1 MRKSFLLILLLS
13 PFILLAQNKST
24 QPKNVLFITID
35 DMNDWAKPFGG
46 NMQAIT
52 PNMEKI
58 ASRSTIFKNAY
69 CNFPLC
75 GPSRAS
81 LMTGLRPST
90 TGVYDNSG
98 KFREKSTVKN
108 LVTMPQYF
116 MKNGYEAI
124 SSGKIFH
131 HARGK
136 AAEPDAGSDPV
147 SWNLQRKGKLGA
159 PYPPKKDKNP
169 LKINFKIVKSSF
181 DFFPLTVD
189 NKGNKVTTESTE
201 DFKNADYIV
210 KYLNKKH
217 DKPFFAACGIYR
229 PHLPLYAPKKYFDMY
244 PLEDIKLPYVGED
257 IKGFRDL
264 DDMEVPSYHSKF
276 HNEILR
282 VNGWKHYVRAYL
294 ANLTFADDVLGHLLD
309 GLENSQ
315 YKDNTIIV
323 IMGDHGWS
331 LGEKEVWKKHKLW
344 EEATKTPL
352 LIYDPSISGKGKVS
366 TRVVS
371 LVDVY
376 PTLISL
382 TGLPKKND
390 LDGADISPLLKQPN
404 KEWKN
409 IALTSNGADK
419 HALRDENYRYI
430 QRADKKGLVEELYD
444 HKKDPNEFYNLA
456 KKKEYSK
463 VIKSYREK
471 LKEFLK

>member
-13 PFILLAQNKST
+13 NFIVFAQNKKT
-24 QPKNVLFITID
+24 QAKNVLFITID
-35 DMNDWAKPFGG
+35 DMNDWIKPFGG
-46 NMQAIT
+46 NAQAIT

-58 ASRSTIFKNAY
+58 ASKSTIFKNAY

-81 LMTGLRPST
+81 LMTGLRPT
-90 TGVYDNSG
+90 TTNVYDNSG
-98 KFREKSTVKN
+98 KFREKSVVKN
-108 LVTMPQYF
+108 LVTLPQYF
-116 MKNGYEAI
+116 MKNGYETI

-131 HARGK
+131 HGRGK
-136 AAEPDAGSDPV
+136 AAEPDAASDPA
-147 SWNLQRKGKLGA
+147 SWNFQRKGKLGA
-159 PYPPKKDKNP
+159 PYPPKEDQNP

-181 DFFPLTVD
+181 DYFPLTVD
-189 NKGNKVTTESTE
+189 NRGKKVTTKSTE
-201 DFKNADYIV
+201 DYKNADYIV
-210 KYLNKKH
+210 NYLNQNH
-217 DKPFFAACGIYR
+217 EKPFFAACGIYR

-244 PLEDIKLPYVGED
+244 PLNKIKLPYVGED

-276 HNEILR
+276 HQEILR
-282 VNGWKHYVRAYL
+282 VNGWKPYVRAYL

-309 GLENSQ
+309 GLEKSP

-331 LGEKEVWKKHKLW
+331 LGEKEQWKKHKLW

-352 LIYDPSISGKGKVS
+352 LIYDPSLSGEAKVS

-371 LVDVY
+371 LIDVY

-382 TGLPKKND
+382 TGLPKKDD
-390 LDGADISPLLKQPN
+390 LDGTDISPLISNPN

-409 IALTSNGADK
+409 TVLTSNGEEK
-419 HALRDENYRYI
+419 HALRDEHYRYI
-430 QRADKKGLVEELYD
+430 QRIEKKKTIEELYD
-444 HKKDPNEFYNLA
+444 HTKDPNEFYNLA
-456 KKKEYSK
+456 KNKEYKK
-463 VIKSYREK
+463 VVESYRKK
-471 LKEFLK
+471 LKELLK